1 LRYRFTRAL
10 ENHVFSRASRV
21 VTICNGLRQDIE
33 SRQLARAPITVVPNA
48 VDYQRF
54 SKEVPR
60 DETLATQLGLTAGR
74 TLGFVGSFY
83 DYEGLDQAI
92 AAMPALLQRDPAFRL
107 VLVGGGMQDEALR
120 AQAQSLGL
128 GKQVI
133 FTGKVPFSDVERY
146 YSVID
151 ALVYPR
157 KSLRLTETVTPLK
170 PLEAMAL
177 RKVFVASDVGGHH
190 ELVRH
195 RDTGILFK
203 ADDVSALVAAVS
215 DLLNDTALQS
225 TLQHNGLAHVRD
237 ERNWRNSVAR
247 YAEVYAG
254 ALKAQ
259 A

>member
-1 LRYRFTRAL
+1 L
-10 ENHVFSRASRV
+10 
-21 VTICNGLRQDIE
+21 Q
-33 SRQLARAPITVVPNA
+33 P
-48 VDYQRF
+48 
-54 SKEVPR
+54 
-60 DETLATQLGLTAGR
+60 GR

-92 AAMPALLQRDPAFRL
+92 AAMPELLKRDGAFRL
-107 VLVGGGMQDEALR
+107 LLVGGGMQDDALR
-120 AQAQSLGL
+120 AQAQRLGL
-128 GKQVI
+128 NEQVI

-177 RKVFVASDVGGHH
+177 RKVFVASDVGGHR

-195 RDTGILFK
+195 RETGILFK
-203 ADDVSALVAAVS
+203 ADDVAALVEAVS
-215 DLLNDTALQS
+215 DLLNDRSLQAS
-225 TLQHNGLAHVRD
+225 LQQQGLAHVRD

-254 ALKAQ
+254 ALGTVQ
-259 A
+259 R